1 MPGWHDA
8 AFRNVFVGVPRSQSW
23 GKIWDYIFGTPKH
36 TPATLAQIKDLDEA
50 VFAPAPVRK
59 TKKDSTFAPAPPLNS
74 LNSSFLQQP
83 EAQLLSSSLS
93 RTFSLFGSMCRSE
106 PGHWSSHVLDSNYV
120 CQPLLTYLL
129 TYLLAYLMRCCE
141 RIRRRWID
149 VNSTWLQ
156 YDFMDLEGK
165 SSKILL
171 ASAWGHLSLPR
182 TRRPRPLFQVDGRV
196 AALLLVSKCYSRVQ
210 YAVGN
215 AVSRLAA
222 HSRSQKTSV

>member
-1 MPGWHDA
+1 MKLCLRPLQSERLRKIPPLHPLHRWI
-8 AFRNVFVGVPRSQSW
+8 RWIPRSFSSL
-23 GKIWDYIFGTPKH
+23 KLSY
-36 TPATLAQIKDLDEA
+36 L
-50 VFAPAPVRK
+50 APV
-59 TKKDSTFAPAPPLNS
+59 
-74 LNSSFLQQP
+74 
-83 EAQLLSSSLS
+83 S
-93 RTFSLFGSMCRSE
+93 REPSVFSGLCADQFRATGPCTCLIQIMFVNHYL
-106 PGHWSSHVLDSNYV
+106 PTYL
-120 CQPLLTYLL
+120 PTYLL
-129 TYLLAYLMRCCE
+129 TYLLTYLMRCCE

-149 VNSTWLQ
+149 MNSTWLQ

-171 ASAWGHLSLPR
+171 ASAWGHLNLPC
-182 TRRPRPLFQVDGRV
+182 TRRPRPSFQVDGRV